1 MATLRELSDYTG
13 FSITTIS
20 RVLNDDPT
28 ISVQPATRAAILDAA
43 GKLHYQST
51 PRPRRSAPKTG
62 GAQIAFA
69 EMLTPVEQLSD
80 PYYLYLKIYAQQ
92 HCNDLGLAAIQL
104 GETDRGYQAPS
115 GQTPGGIL
123 AIGIFDCEQVKS
135 LSALSDNLVFLDSCP
150 DPTRCDSV
158 VLDFDLG
165 IELALDHLLALGHRR
180 IGFLGPDRK
189 LDCLKRPAPEV
200 RRQHFIDY
208 MKRRALFDP
217 ALLLECSMD
226 ALSARSAVGR
236 LAQSGDALPTALLAA
251 NEETAIGAVS
261 GLRENGLRVPQDV
274 SIISFNDTPLSAL
287 TDPPLTSISTH
298 VELMSETAVDLLV
311 SRIRTGRKQLPLKLV
326 VPPALI
332 ERESVAPP
340 RK

>member
-1 MATLRELSDYTG
+1 MATLRVLSEHTG

-28 ISVQPATRAAILDAA
+28 ISVQSATRAAILDAA

-51 PRPRRSAPKTG
+51 TRPRRSAPKTA
-62 GAQIAFA
+62 GASIAFA
-69 EMLTPVEQLSD
+69 EMLTPVEQLSN
-80 PYYLYLKIYAQQ
+80 PYYLYLKTYAQK
-92 HCNDLGLAAIQL
+92 HCKDNWLATIRL
-104 GETDRGYQAPS
+104 GETARGYQAPS

-165 IELALDHLLALGHRR
+165 IELGLDHLLALGHRR

-189 LDCLKRPAPEV
+189 LNCLKRPAPEV

-208 MKRRALFDP
+208 MKSRELFDP

-226 ALSARSAVGR
+226 TRSAVGR
-236 LAQSGDALPTALLAA
+236 LAQSGDSLPTALLVA
-251 NEETAIGAVS
+251 NEETAIGAVR

-298 VELMSETAVDLLV
+298 VELMSETAIDLLA